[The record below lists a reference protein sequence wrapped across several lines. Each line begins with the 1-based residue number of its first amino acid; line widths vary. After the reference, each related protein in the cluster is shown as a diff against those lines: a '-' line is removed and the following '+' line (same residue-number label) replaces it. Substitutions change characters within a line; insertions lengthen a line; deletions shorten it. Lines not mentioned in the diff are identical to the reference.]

1 MIKKIR
7 SYFLTGLVVSA
18 PVAITLAVGWW
29 FINKIDAIFTPL
41 LPNKFLPENLLPFS
55 IPGVGLVIGFIL
67 LTFLVSLRLIFLVQ
81 VF

>member
-41 LPNKFLPENLLPFS
+41 LPNKFLPENLLLIYQQMKFS
-55 IPGVGLVIGFIL
+55 GLEEKFAKRLVIEAQKNIEEAN
-67 LTFLVSLRLIFLVQ
+67 
-81 VF
+81 